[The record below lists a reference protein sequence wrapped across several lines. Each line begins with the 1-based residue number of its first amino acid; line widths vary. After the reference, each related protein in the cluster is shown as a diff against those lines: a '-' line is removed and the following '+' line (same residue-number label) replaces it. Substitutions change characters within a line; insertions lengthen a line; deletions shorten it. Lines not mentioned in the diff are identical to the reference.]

1 MSAKVDKYMRKN
13 FQKIRSTG
21 GTYRG
26 RMKPQG
32 SKCPKVDGM
41 DAEGQKNYNSG
52 SDFVLEFGDLRFS
65 FNDND
70 FSQRI
75 EQAAHKI
82 GFVDGQLNDHELTDL
97 LCLTVNGEI
106 DDPASSL
113 GEHIIDNWFELVGP
127 AERSLV
133 HWLRRLVFRGA
144 WLDQRVK
151 DEELDIQFEEN
162 AQEFKYVRPEDG
174 TEVIVLEPGFSLSRY
189 AYKR

>member
-1 MSAKVDKYMRKN
+1 
-13 FQKIRSTG
+13 
-21 GTYRG
+21 
-26 RMKPQG
+26 MKPL
-32 SKCPKVDGM
+32 SCNCPKVNGM
-41 DAEGQKNYNSG
+41 DAEGQNNYNSG
-52 SDFVLEFGDLRFS
+52 SDFVLEFGDLHFS

-70 FSQRI
+70 FSERI

-106 DDPASSL
+106 SDPASLL

-151 DEELDIQFEEN
+151 NDELDIKFQDD
-162 AQEFKYVRPEDG
+162 AQDFKYVRPEDG